1 MLQYLQTGVNW
12 VLGLGATVMLPII
25 LTIFGMILGQGFGKS
40 FRSGLTIG
48 IGFVGINLVVGL
60 LFSSIGPAAQAF
72 VTRMGIKLTILD
84 VGWPIGAAISF
95 GTPMASLVIVAG
107 LALNL
112 ILIFVNATKTMDID
126 IWNYWH
132 IIFSA
137 SVAYIMFDHNILL
150 SLVVGLVVLLITL
163 KLADWTAPVLRYHF
177 GLPGISLPHA
187 ETVNWA
193 PLMFLLDWV
202 EERIPGL
209 NKLNANPENIQKR
222 VGLFGEPLIMG
233 LFIGLIIGILGALDI
248 KGVLT
253 LAVETAAILVLMP
266 KMVAIL
272 MEGLIPLSEGA
283 REFLAKRF
291 PKKQLFIGLDAA
303 IVIGHPAGM
312 TVALLMV
319 PITILMAVVLPYNQM
334 LPFADLAV
342 LPFTMVW
349 AVAVSRG
356 NIVRGLINGILTMA
370 IVFALATNFA
380 PMLTEMGK
388 MVGFTFPAG
397 ASMISGIDVGS
408 HLVPWFIINLLNFK
422 NPILILFAAIVAIV
436 YFFIWYLMR
445 NQVRKQY
452 ANEIAEDA
460 KELAAKLANG

>member
-1 MLQYLQTGVNW
+1 
-12 VLGLGATVMLPII
+12 MLPII
-25 LTIFGMILGQGFGKS
+25 ITIFGLVLGQGFTKS

-48 IGFVGINLVVGL
+48 IGFVGINLVIGL

-72 VTRMGIKLTILD
+72 VTRMGIKLTIMD

-95 GTPMASLVIVAG
+95 GTPMAGLMIVVG
-107 LALNL
+107 LLLNL
-112 ILIFVNATKTMDID
+112 ILIFFNATKTMDID

-137 SVAYIMFDHNILL
+137 SVAYILFDHNVLL
-150 SLVVGLVVLLITL
+150 SLLVGVVVLLITL
-163 KLADWTAPVLRYHF
+163 KLADWTAPVLKYHF

-193 PLMFLLDWV
+193 PLMYLLDWV
-202 EERIPGL
+202 EEKIPGF
-209 NKLNANPENIQKR
+209 NKIKADPENIQKR
-222 VGLFGEPLIMG
+222 VGFLGEPLILG
-233 LFIGLIIGILGALDI
+233 LFIGLVIGILGGLDV
-248 KGVLT
+248 KGILV
-253 LAVETAAILVLMP
+253 LAVQTAAILVLMP

-312 TVALLMV
+312 TVALIMV
-319 PITILMAVVLPYNQM
+319 PITIVMAVILPYNRM

-342 LPFTMVW
+342 LPFTMIW

-356 NIVRGLINGILTMA
+356 NIIRGIVNGIITMLM
-370 IVFALATNFA
+370 VFALSTNFA
-380 PMLTEMGK
+380 PMLTDMGK

-408 HLVPWFIINLLNFK
+408 HLVPWFVINLLNFK
-422 NPILILFAAIVAIV
+422 QPSMIILAAIIAVL
-436 YFFIWYLMR
+436 YFLIWFLMR
-445 NQVRKQY
+445 NRVRKQY
-452 ANEIAEDA
+452 AVEIEEDA
-460 KELAAKLANG
+460 KEFAKLAKT